1 MEKKFKIDFNEGNVQ
16 GSVAFILVSEFN
28 LVPSILKAEIEGDG
42 SGIMIVS
49 VSGEREKI
57 DACVEKL
64 RSLGYI
70 VSVLDSHITHD
81 SERCFSCG
89 ACTSQCPTRAIYL
102 DKDTY
107 EFRLN
112 TDACIACGC
121 CVDSCSVKALSLI
134 I

>member
-28 LVPSILKAEIEGDG
+28 LVPNILKAEIEGDG

-49 VSGEREKI
+49 VTGEKEKI

-64 RSLGYI
+64 KTLGYL
-70 VSVLDSHITHD
+70 VSALDSHITHD
-81 SERCFSCG
+81 DERCFSCG

-107 EFRLN
+107 EFRVN
-112 TDACIACGC
+112 VDACIACGC